1 MKKNIRKNRGGFTL
15 VELLVVIAILAILAG
30 VSVVGYLSFTKK
42 ANLSND
48 QTMIKMINDNLQAS
62 SVENKPSSASNALS
76 RLYSVGFSS
85 EKLEPFSKDH
95 HYVYSLDENKFYLLD
110 ENDKAIFPQ
119 EKIDI
124 SNCWALYKNDSSYFI
139 PNLVNYVALET
150 VSNQQVFDV
159 VFNNGGKLDLNNF
172 ILNVNNNSNK
182 NIYVSNGSISHN
194 ATGFDIDNTVKE
206 QTVFTPQSD
215 LDDITI
221 DGNKAI
227 IENYYIEVAN
237 SNKFIEKVQK
247 KLPNT
252 QKEIIIQNTSFVGD
266 NTSKAIWWDGGFSN
280 TSLTI
285 ENSLFTNFGAWSFVF
300 GSSASNIV
308 YKIKNTSF
316 INCIRGINIQTK
328 SNMLPENEIIGNTF
342 SLGNTEKSKAIQLA
356 DFKNEHVATLP
367 SGNTY
372 VKIANNIM
380 KSGVAF
386 INIHESLVK
395 NNLSLESFDR
405 LTTFENNTIAANI
418 ESVVLDTPDKPF
430 TEQELAIMNSY
441 KDCLLKKFS

>member
-221 DGNKAI
+221 DGHKAI

-252 QKEIIIQNTSFVGD
+252 QKEIIIQ
-266 NTSKAIWWDGGFSN
+266 
-280 TSLTI
+280 
-285 ENSLFTNFGAWSFVF
+285 
-300 GSSASNIV
+300 
-308 YKIKNTSF
+308 NTSF